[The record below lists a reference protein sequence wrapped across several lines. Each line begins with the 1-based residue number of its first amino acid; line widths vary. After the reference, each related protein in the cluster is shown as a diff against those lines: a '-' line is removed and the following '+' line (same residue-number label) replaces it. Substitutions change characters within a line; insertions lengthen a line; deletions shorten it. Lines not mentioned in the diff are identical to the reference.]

1 VSTPFTEAD
10 ALAIADILERAA
22 ADIRGRVG
30 SSANGLDDL
39 PDRSADDDVLLDP
52 TALAALLKI
61 DVRTLRRLRAAGE
74 IPEPISLGAR
84 RPRWRKHV
92 IDAWLRER
100 SAS

>member
-1 VSTPFTEAD
+1 MSAPFTDAD
-10 ALAIADILERAA
+10 ALEIADILERTVAE
-22 ADIRGRVG
+22 IRARVRT
-30 SSANGLDDL
+30 SAIRLADL

-52 TALAALLKI
+52 TALAAVLRI